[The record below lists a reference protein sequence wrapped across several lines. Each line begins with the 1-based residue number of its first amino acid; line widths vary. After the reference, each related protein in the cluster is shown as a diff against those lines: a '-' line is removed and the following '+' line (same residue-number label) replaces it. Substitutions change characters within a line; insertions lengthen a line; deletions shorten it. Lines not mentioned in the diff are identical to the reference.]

1 MLRFAYKS
9 IYCFCRRLQDVVN
22 KWNRIE
28 CVIVAQGSPTAIV
41 VTTFSNQI
49 TNLLQINGF
58 SLPMTAVSISRKYIV
73 AYIILNETQLK
84 QSNLAIKE
92 HSNSHLK

>member
-1 MLRFAYKS
+1 MLQHAYTF

-73 AYIILNETQLK
+73 AYKILNKTQLE
-84 QSNLAIKE
+84 QFSLAIKE
-92 HSNSHLK
+92 YCSPSY